1 MKGCISKR
9 KNISI
14 MALIPS
20 LYPIQITADIIIENI
35 SPSPNKLSGYFI
47 FNRNNYFIKRT
58 TISFHN
64 MDI

>member
-20 LYPIQITADIIIENI
+20 LYTIQITADIIENI
-35 SPSPNKLSGYFI
+35 FPAPNKFYGYFNL
-47 FNRNNYFIKRT
+47 NRNNYIFKRT

>member
-9 KNISI
+9 KNVSI

-20 LYPIQITADIIIENI
+20 LYTIQITADIIIENFF
-35 SPSPNKLSGYFI
+35 PAFNKFGGYFN
-47 FNRNNYFIKRT
+47 FNQNNYIIKHT